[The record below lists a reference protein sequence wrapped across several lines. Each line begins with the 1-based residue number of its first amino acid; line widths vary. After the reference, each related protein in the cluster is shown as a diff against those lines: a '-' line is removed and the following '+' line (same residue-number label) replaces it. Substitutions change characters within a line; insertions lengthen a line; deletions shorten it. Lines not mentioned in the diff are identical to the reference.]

1 MMRWILALLLVLN
14 ALTLAWQWDAFAS
27 WGYGPNTARE
37 PERLSQQIRPDALK
51 IESPAVAEQRM
62 AAERAAAEAS
72 AAAAP
77 AASEAS
83 SPAAA
88 PAPLPRKL

>member
-88 PAPLPRKL
+88 PAPQLRKP

>member
-88 PAPLPRKL
+88 PAPQPRKP